1 LGSLSLFGGFFMRDW
16 GEGTRFYEQDV
27 RDVIAYVDSNTKL
40 TDRIFVMN
48 WWDNVYSLSDRLPAT
63 DPWIPQLSWY
73 TEIPGIQ
80 EKMVAD
86 LNSTKPKLIILYPYS
101 DSGLS
106 AYIPQKVYNYV
117 MQNYKLKEK
126 VDDVDILTL
135 K

>member
-1 LGSLSLFGGFFMRDW
+1 MRNW

-27 RDVIAYVDSNTKL
+27 QDVVAYVDSNTKP
-40 TDRIFVMN
+40 TDKIFVMN
-48 WWDNVYSLSDRLPAT
+48 WWDSVYSLSDRLPAV

-80 EKMVAD
+80 EKMVEN
-86 LNSTKPKLIILYPYS
+86 LITSKPKMIILFPYS

-106 AYIPQKVYNYV
+106 AYIPQKVYDYV
-117 MQNYKLKEK
+117 TQNYKLKEK
-126 VDDVDILTL
+126 VDDIEVLVS

>member
-1 LGSLSLFGGFFMRDW
+1 MRDW
-16 GEGTRFYEQDV
+16 GEGIRFYEQNVQDV
-27 RDVIAYVDSNTKL
+27 VAYVDSNTKL
-40 TDRIFVMN
+40 TDKIFVMN
-48 WWDNVYSLSDRLPAT
+48 WWDSVYSLSDRLPAV
-63 DPWIPQLSWY
+63 DAWIPQLSWY

-80 EKMVAD
+80 ENMVAD